1 MTMCCYRHGVRV
13 SAGDSISLHAELQKA
28 LRSFVLGVGAD
39 EPRVTMFCFSV
50 RASEC
55 SPEDSVS
62 LQSCRRRFVRLS
74 SVAERTSSLAPR
86 IRPSAVARRPP
97 RSAGRSYAIRST
109 VSRRAD
115 MRLFAVRGSSPSSF
129 DQLYSVCASIQ
140 LPH

>member
-1 MTMCCYRHGVRV
+1 MCCYRHGVRV

-62 LQSCRRRFVRLS
+62 LHAELQKTLRSFVLGGRTHVLS
-74 SVAERTSSLAPR
+74 SSSYPA
-86 IRPSAVARRPP
+86 
-97 RSAGRSYAIRST
+97 
-109 VSRRAD
+109 VSRGPA
-115 MRLFAVRGSSPSSF
+115 AAQISW
-129 DQLYSVCASIQ
+129 
-140 LPH
+140 